1 MRRLY
6 FVIFALAVV
15 FMVLL
20 AVCNE
25 RQDEAERNLVKGEQN
40 RFMAV
45 QEARRLKESSD
56 QLTIMARLYA
66 VTGRPEYLNHFHE
79 ILGIRNGTLPRPVD
93 YTTTYWDQVLGKI
106 KTSFKYGP
114 AESYY
119 SKLRR
124 LHLVENELAL
134 LTKGE
139 QKSNE
144 LTQIEQESFN
154 ARKGL
159 FKDADGKYTRHDKPD
174 TNLAIHLLTDENYL
188 RAKAEIMQPIQ
199 QFMDAVN
206 KRTDEEEK
214 SQQAQYS
221 RWARAELVLGG
232 IAALGVLLLLF
243 KTFESVIRPTLQ
255 LAEQAKVL
263 EEGNYSERNQVKVNN
278 EIGDLARVF
287 NTMAASISR
296 DVQLLKESQE
306 SLTAQTV
313 ELRKLTNEL
322 EKAKDAAEVA
332 NQYKGR
338 FLANMSHEIR
348 TPMNAIIGLTH
359 LLKQTPIT
367 QRQSDYLNKLAAAGK
382 SLLGIINDILDYSK
396 VEAGKLQIESVE
408 FRIDELLR
416 NLATILSVNAGEK
429 DVELLF
435 SIDPNLPTV
444 LIGDPLRLQ
453 QVIINIAGNAIKF
466 TEHGQIVLSV
476 QQGQKSD
483 HKVCLEFAVS
493 DTGIGMTEDERGRVF
508 ESFRQAD
515 VSTTRR
521 FGGTGLGLAI
531 SRKLVNLMGGDIAVE
546 SAPGKGSVFRF
557 NVLLGVPTH
566 AVEAAKPA
574 LTMLPFQP
582 KVLVVDDNATAREII
597 ESMVSSIGWKV
608 STSKNGA
615 EAIAHVERAIAV
627 NDPYNLIF
635 ADWKMP
641 GQDGI
646 EVIQKIKEISG
657 TEKPPICIL
666 ITSHARDALAHAES
680 SAHDV
685 LDGFLTKPITA
696 SSLWDAV
703 ASAANITKETTDRDD
718 GVIKDRLV
726 GCTLLLVE
734 DNVVNQEVASEILKA
749 AGAQVEIANNGR
761 EALSLLEGGDTK
773 YDAILMDL
781 QMPIMDGY
789 EATRQIKSLEKFKAI
804 PIIAM
809 TADVLPSD
817 RERAQAAGMDDF
829 IGKPFALHDL
839 FATIERQLPPLKRDR
854 LKDDQAPN
862 NEATVE
868 VLKLP
873 ESIGQVNVAESVRRL
888 ANDKD
893 IYFSVVKRFLETQTK
908 AAEEIGDALTKG
920 DLQEVQRLSHALKS
934 NAGFI
939 GAPKLADAAGHMEE
953 AVKES
958 RSEDL
963 PALLDSV
970 ETILSEVIENLCEL
984 VIGHV

>member
-1 MRRLY
+1 
-6 FVIFALAVV
+6 
-15 FMVLL
+15 MVLL
-20 AVCNE
+20 AICNE
-25 RQDEAERNLVKGEQN
+25 QQDEAEQKLVKGEQN

-66 VTGRPEYLNHFHE
+66 ATGKPEYLNHFHE
-79 ILGIRNGTLPRPVD
+79 ILGIRSGTLPRPED
-93 YTTTYWDQVLGKI
+93 YSTTYWDQVLGKV
-106 KTSFKYGP
+106 KAPPKYGP

-119 SKLRR
+119 ARLRR
-124 LHLVENELAL
+124 LHLTENELAL
-134 LTKGE
+134 LAKGE
-139 QKSNE
+139 QKSND
-144 LTQIEQESFN
+144 LTQIENESFK
-154 ARKGL
+154 ARIGV
-159 FKDADGKYTRHDKPD
+159 FKDANGNYTRHDKPD
-174 TNLAIHLLTDENYL
+174 TKLSLKLLTDENYL
-188 RAKAEIMQPIQ
+188 HAKAEIMQPIQ

-214 SQQAQYS
+214 SLQAQYS
-221 RWARAELVLGG
+221 KWARAELVLGG
-232 IAALGVLLLLF
+232 IAALGVLMLLF

-255 LAEQAKVL
+255 LVKQAKVL
-263 EEGNYSERNQVKVNN
+263 EEGNYAERNQVKVDN
-278 EIGDLARVF
+278 EIGDLARVL
-287 NTMAASISR
+287 NTMAAAISR
-296 DVQLLKESQE
+296 DVQLLKESRE

-313 ELRKLTNEL
+313 ELRKLTDEL
-322 EKAKDAAEVA
+322 KEAKDAADVA

-359 LLKQTPIT
+359 LLKQTQLTP
-367 QRQSDYLNKLAAAGK
+367 RQSDYLNKLSAAGK

-396 VEAGKLQIESVE
+396 VEAGKLQLESVE

-416 NLATILSVNAGEK
+416 NLATILSVNAGDK

-435 SIDPNLPTV
+435 SIDPNLPSV

-466 TEHGQIVLSV
+466 TERGQIVLSV

-483 HKVCLEFAVS
+483 NKVCLEFSVS
-493 DTGIGMTEDERGRVF
+493 DTGIGMTEEEHGRLF

-515 VSTTRR
+515 ASTTRR

-531 SRKLVNLMGGDIAVE
+531 SRKLVNLMGGDIAVD

-557 NVLLGVPTH
+557 NVLLGTPAH
-566 AVEAAKPA
+566 PVEAAKPA

-597 ESMVSSIGWKV
+597 ESIVVSIGWKV
-608 STSKNGA
+608 VTSKNGA
-615 EAIAHVERAIAV
+615 EAIAQVERAIAV

-646 EVIQKIKEISG
+646 EVIQKIKEING
-657 TEKPPICIL
+657 TEEFPICIL
-666 ITSHARDALAHAES
+666 ITSHARDALAHAERS
-680 SAHDV
+680 EQDL

-703 ASAANITKETTDRDD
+703 ASAAHLTRETTDIDD
-718 GVIKDRLV
+718 GVIKNRLV
-726 GCTLLLVE
+726 GYTLLLVE
-734 DNVVNQEVASEILKA
+734 DNLVNQEVGSEILKA
-749 AGAQVEIANNGR
+749 AGAHVEIANNGQ
-761 EALSLLEGGDTK
+761 EALDLLAKGDTQ
-773 YDAILMDL
+773 YDGILMDL

-789 EATRQIKSLEKFKAI
+789 EATRQIRSIEKFKAI
-804 PIIAM
+804 PVIAM
-809 TADVLPSD
+809 SADVLPAD
-817 RERAQAAGMDDF
+817 RERAIAAGMDDF
-829 IGKPFALHDL
+829 IGKPFGLHDL
-839 FATIERQLPPLKRDR
+839 FATLERRLSPVGKDRVNLVERGQAPKTNIPADR
-854 LKDDQAPN
+854 L
-862 NEATVE
+862 E
-868 VLKLP
+868 LP
-873 ESIGQVNVAESVRRL
+873 ESIGQVKVAESVRRL

-893 IYFSVVKRFLETQTK
+893 IYFSVVKRFLETQSK
-908 AAEEIGDALTKG
+908 AAEEIGDALARG

-939 GAPKLADAAGHMEE
+939 GAPNLADAAGQMEN

-958 RSEDL
+958 RNEDL
-963 PALLDSV
+963 PELLV
-970 ETILSEVIENLCEL
+970 PVQTTLSEVIENLCEL